1 MVQVERNW
9 FRARYAVVVRRWSD
23 QATGSASIVGSLV
36 RVWGDVSG
44 PAIYRDAS
52 TMRLVIYT
60 DVIVVPL
67 SPDLFGTVV
76 VVAAVTMIL

>member
-52 TMRLVIYT
+52 TMRLVI
-60 DVIVVPL
+60 
-67 SPDLFGTVV
+67 DLFGTVV